1 MCRNQQS
8 IRISSPGPCR
18 SHCHY
23 GFLNSTTC
31 LCPPG
36 FWRNNLSGC
45 QQCDCSSLGSYDC
58 HPMTGECKCKAGF
71 HGPECSDC
79 PAGESGCREPRAV
92 ALTSDTHVKSVV
104 IDGVLGQFC
113 LAHGDCTPRGAEC
126 RGGTCHCQLGYKQQ
140 SPIACA
146 PSPPHLCS
154 FSPCE
159 AGGTC
164 EEHDG
169 TFTCHC
175 GKGRTGKYCQQEVE
189 DTAYTEAGLH
199 CVKPNQEFCHKNFP
213 SEHSTL
219 KD

>member
-1 MCRNQQS
+1 MQKT
-8 IRISSPGPCR
+8 IGILYHMPCR
-18 SHCHY
+18 DSIP
-23 GFLNSTTC
+23 T
-31 LCPPG
+31 CPPHS
-36 FWRNNLSGC
+36 WLNTTLGC
-45 QQCDCSSLGSYDC
+45 QPCHCSSLGSAGSECDQQ
-58 HPMTGECKCKAGF
+58 TGQCRCREQFSGQQCRECEDGAQ
-71 HGPECSDC
+71 
-79 PAGESGCREPRAV
+79 GCRGTR
-92 ALTSDTHVKSVV
+92 DTHVNSVTV
-104 IDGVLGQFC
+104 DGSLGQFC

-146 PSPPHLCS
+146 PSPPLLCS